1 MLTKDMSEATLV
13 IERCVPRLDPSSH
26 LVRARPFTIPRSL
39 RRSTIDRS
47 ISANISTHDAYIYIY
62 IRYSFLRCILRF
74 LIRLE
79 RQLFHDYIR

>member
-39 RRSTIDRS
+39 RRVRQS
-47 ISANISTHDAYIYIY
+47 IVRFLLIFLLTTHIYIY
-62 IRYSFLRCILRF
+62 TIFFSSLYLEIFDTVGTIV
-74 LIRLE
+74 IPRL
-79 RQLFHDYIR
+79 Y

>member
-39 RRSTIDRS
+39 RRVQQS
-47 ISANISTHDAYIYIY
+47 IVRFLLIFLHTTHIYIY
-62 IRYSFLRCILRF
+62 TIFFSSLYLEIFDTIGTTV
-74 LIRLE
+74 IPRL
-79 RQLFHDYIR
+79 Y